1 MHSDDP
7 ELPAKTMSLFQRGYD
22 TYAISLMLE
31 VNEWTIERALHAA
44 KPEPKEKHA

>member
-1 MHSDDP
+1 LS
-7 ELPAKTMSLFQRGYD
+7 AKTLSLFQRGYD

-44 KPEPKEKHA
+44 KPEPKERHA